1 MKRYLPKGFTLI
13 ELLVTITIIAI
24 LGVIGVAVFTGAQR
38 NARDGTRRAN
48 IESLAKS
55 IESAKDPANT
65 TPGAYS
71 YTAAL
76 FATDYP
82 GGLKDTS
89 GYVYCLVNSSGT
101 ADPSATW
108 TTTCPTGYSTLIDA
122 SGVYTTAVSGTSG
135 WKICAP
141 LEGGTAVCKK
151 SLR

>member
-1 MKRYLPKGFTLI
+1 MKRYQGFTLI

-24 LGVIGVAVFTGAQR
+24 LAVIGVAVFTGAQR

-48 IESLAKS
+48 MESLSKS

-65 TPGAYS
+65 TAGAYS

-89 GYVYCLVNSSGT
+89 AFVYCLVNNSAT
-101 ADPSATW
+101 ADPAATW
-108 TTTCPTGYSTLIDA
+108 TTSCPAGYLTLIDA

-141 LEGGTAVCKK
+141 LEGGTGYCKK